1 MAGSLNQPTANKSTK
16 IKIDTQMSKLHRID
30 TYHQTR
36 IQSAGI

>member
-1 MAGSLNQPTANKSTK
+1 MAGTLNQPTAKNSPKL
-16 IKIDTQMSKLHRID
+16 KIDTQMSKLHRID